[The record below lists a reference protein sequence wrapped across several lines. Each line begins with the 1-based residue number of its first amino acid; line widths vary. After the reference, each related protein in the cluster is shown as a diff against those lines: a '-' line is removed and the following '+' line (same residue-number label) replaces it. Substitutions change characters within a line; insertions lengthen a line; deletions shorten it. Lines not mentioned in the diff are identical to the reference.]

1 MSRIDQA
8 WAQASARRPFL
19 REVAARAG
27 HLEEEPPGDVALNQY
42 PREAGQSPIPA
53 QALDCRAHRK
63 VAAPQTGQW
72 RQAGPVRSPFERQM
86 VLGDRKLAPGD
97 TMAAVAVQE
106 YRQLAHAM
114 DRLQSERDLK
124 ALIVTSALPQEG
136 KTTTVANLAMTLS
149 GFFARRVLL
158 IDGNLRQPSIHT
170 TFALPNTC
178 GLSDVLLSGRGD
190 IPLLQVSASLTV
202 LPAGADHNATAALTS
217 DRMEDLVAQL
227 IPQFDWVLLDAPSVE
242 LMPEAHL
249 LAGLTGAVLL
259 VVGAGSTPYP
269 IVNWAIAALGQDR
282 IIGIV
287 LNRVAGKSESSKRVQ
302 ERDER
307 QELANELLRRSIPRT
322 D

>member
-8 WAQASARRPFL
+8 WAQASARRPLL

-27 HLEEEPPGDVALNQY
+27 RLEEEPPCDVALNEY
-42 PREAGQSPIPA
+42 PREPGQSPIPA
-53 QALDCRAHRK
+53 QAPDRRAHRK

-72 RQAGPVRSPFERQM
+72 RQAGPVRSPFERQL
-86 VLGDRKLAPGD
+86 VLGDRKAPGD
-97 TMAAVAVQE
+97 RTAAVARQE
-106 YRQLAHAM
+106 YRRLAHAL
-114 DRLQSERDLK
+114 DRLQSERGLK
-124 ALIVTSALPQEG
+124 TLIVTSALQQEG

-178 GLSDVLLSGRGD
+178 GLSDVLLSDRGD

-202 LPAGADHNATAALTS
+202 LAAGADHKAMAALTS

-227 IPQFDWVLLDAPSVE
+227 GTQFDWVLLDAPSVE

-269 IVNWAIAALGQDR
+269 IVDRAIAALGQDR

-287 LNRVAGKSESSKRVQ
+287 LNRAANCDVPRPTAPACGDAGQIR
-302 ERDER
+302 
-307 QELANELLRRSIPRT
+307 
-322 D
+322 